1 MNVENANFKNIKKY
15 KKNNQNDSI
24 QLIEKIF
31 LNVKI
36 WKGIVKKIPYFGII
50 LKKGRWCS
58 KKRWKELYEI
68 VNFQEKRR
76 GEI

>member
-1 MNVENANFKNIKKY
+1 MNVENANFKNLKKY

-36 WKGIVKKIPYFGII
+36 
-50 LKKGRWCS
+50 
-58 KKRWKELYEI
+58 
-68 VNFQEKRR
+68 
-76 GEI
+76 

>member
-36 WKGIVKKIPYFGII
+36 
-50 LKKGRWCS
+50 
-58 KKRWKELYEI
+58 
-68 VNFQEKRR
+68 
-76 GEI
+76 